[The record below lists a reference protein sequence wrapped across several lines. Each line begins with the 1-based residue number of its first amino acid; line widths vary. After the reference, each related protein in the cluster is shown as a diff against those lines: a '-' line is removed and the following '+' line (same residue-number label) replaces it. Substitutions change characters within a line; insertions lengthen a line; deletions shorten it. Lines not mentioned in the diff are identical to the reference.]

1 VSIDEPPVERMWEA
15 ALPDGTGHV
24 IEHDAGLFL
33 DLTKGRGAQVLAVL
47 YAAARRVLNED
58 VVVGITR

>member
-1 VSIDEPPVERMWEA
+1 MWEA